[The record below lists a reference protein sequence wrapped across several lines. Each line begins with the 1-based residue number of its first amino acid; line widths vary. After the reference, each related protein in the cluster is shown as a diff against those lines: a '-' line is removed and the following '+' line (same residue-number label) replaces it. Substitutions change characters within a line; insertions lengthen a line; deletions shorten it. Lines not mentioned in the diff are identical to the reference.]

1 MLRITTFDN
10 DKETRFIVEGKLA
23 GPWVAELERCWQ
35 AVASVRPSP
44 PILVDLTAV
53 SYVDLEG
60 KELLTRMRGSGTQI
74 LVASLMNGAIFDST
88 DR

>member
-1 MLRITTFDN
+1 MLRITTHN
-10 DKETRFIVEGKLA
+10 HETETEFIVEGRLV

-35 AVASVRPSP
+35 TAISAKPCT

-53 SYVDLEG
+53 SYVDAEG
-60 KELLTRMRGSGTQI
+60 KELLTRMRRNGAEV
-74 LVASLMNGAIFDST
+74 LVTGLLNKAIFDCT

>member
-10 DKETRFIVEGKLA
+10 DTETRFIVEGKLA

-35 AVASVRPSP
+35 AAASVQPGP

-60 KELLTRMRGSGTQI
+60 KELLTRMRGSGTEI
-74 LVASLMNGAIFDST
+74 LVPGLMNGAIFD
-88 DR
+88 